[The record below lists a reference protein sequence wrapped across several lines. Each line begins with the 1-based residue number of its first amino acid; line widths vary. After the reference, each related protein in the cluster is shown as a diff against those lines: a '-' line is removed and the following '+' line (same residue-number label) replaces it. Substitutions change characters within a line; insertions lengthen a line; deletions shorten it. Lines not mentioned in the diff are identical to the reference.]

1 MDFARGLGIRGKQDG
16 YIENDRYI
24 ITWAVGH
31 LVELFEP
38 QDYNPAWKKWSF
50 ENLPIIP
57 ESYRYKTIK
66 RTEKQF
72 NIIRRLL
79 AEKNIDRIVVATDAG
94 REGEV
99 IARTVLLTAQPA
111 RMMETYRF
119 WTSQALTPGV
129 VKSGMKSLKPATEY
143 DRLWDAGR
151 ARQIADWLVG
161 MNGSR
166 AATIRMKDL
175 FSIGRVQTAVLAL
188 LVERRKERDNFK
200 PEPYWLVRATFSGEK
215 GTWRGLW
222 IHEGKS
228 RITSRQD
235 AHNIIAAIENR
246 QGRGDIVQ
254 KNPKKPA
261 PTTSVFTYR
270 SSAGC
275 EYPFWFFRKTDP

>member
-1 MDFARGLGIRGKQDG
+1 MKTLILTEKPSVAIDFARGLGIRGKQDG

-38 QDYNPAWKKWSF
+38 QDYKPAWKKWSF

-57 ESYRYKTIK
+57 ESYRYKAIK
-66 RTEKQF
+66 RTEKQL

-79 AEKNIDRIVVATDAG
+79 SEKNIDRIVVATDAG

-99 IARTVLLTAQPA
+99 IARTVLLTTQPA

-129 VKSGMKSLKPATEY
+129 VKSGMESLKPATEY

-166 AATIRMKDL
+166 AATIK
-175 FSIGRVQTAVLAL
+175 
-188 LVERRKERDNFK
+188 
-200 PEPYWLVRATFSGEK
+200 SG
-215 GTWRGLW
+215 
-222 IHEGKS
+222 
-228 RITSRQD
+228 
-235 AHNIIAAIENR
+235 
-246 QGRGDIVQ
+246 
-254 KNPKKPA
+254 
-261 PTTSVFTYR
+261 
-270 SSAGC
+270 
-275 EYPFWFFRKTDP
+275 

>member
-1 MDFARGLGIRGKQDG
+1 MKTLILTEKPSVAIDFARGLGIRGKQDG

-38 QDYNPAWKKWSF
+38 QDYKPAWKKWSF

-79 AEKNIDRIVVATDAG
+79 SGKNIDRIVVATDAG

-99 IARTVLLTAQPA
+99 IARTVLLTTQPA

-129 VKSGMKSLKPATEY
+129 VKSGMESLKPATEY

-166 AATIRMKDL
+166 AATI
-175 FSIGRVQTAVLAL
+175 I
-188 LVERRKERDNFK
+188 
-200 PEPYWLVRATFSGEK
+200 SG
-215 GTWRGLW
+215 
-222 IHEGKS
+222 
-228 RITSRQD
+228 
-235 AHNIIAAIENR
+235 
-246 QGRGDIVQ
+246 
-254 KNPKKPA
+254 
-261 PTTSVFTYR
+261 
-270 SSAGC
+270 
-275 EYPFWFFRKTDP
+275 